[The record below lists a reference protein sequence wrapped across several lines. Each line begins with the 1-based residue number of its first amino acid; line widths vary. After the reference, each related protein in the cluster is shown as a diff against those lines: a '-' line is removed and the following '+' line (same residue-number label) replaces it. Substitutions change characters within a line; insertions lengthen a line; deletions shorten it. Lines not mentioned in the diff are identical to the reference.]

1 MDKLEI
7 QELINKLNTDVES
20 YKFES
25 DIEILER
32 CPYIVEVGYLTV
44 TTSSNGVV
52 TTANTNRPAQFS
64 RKAVDE
70 ILSMNWYNGNN
81 EKVVPV
87 VYARK
92 EWYRKRLIEAE
103 KSKEHLN
110 QVLNHFNVC

>member
-7 QELINKLNTDVES
+7 QELLNKLNNDVES

-44 TTSSNGVV
+44 ATDSNGVV
-52 TTANTNRPAQFS
+52 ATANTNRPAQFS
-64 RKAVDE
+64 KKGVDE
-70 ILSMNWYNGNN
+70 ILSMNWWNGNN
-81 EKVVPV
+81 EKVMPV
-87 VYARK
+87 VYSRK
-92 EWYRKRLIEAE
+92 EWYSKRLIEAE

-110 QVLNHFNVC
+110 QVLTLIN

>member
-1 MDKLEI
+1 MDKLKI
-7 QELINKLNTDVES
+7 QELINKLNADVES

-32 CPYIVEVGYLTV
+32 CPYIVEVVYLTV
-44 TTSSNGVV
+44 ATDSNGVV

-64 RKAVDE
+64 KKAVDE

-81 EKVVPV
+81 EKIIPV

-92 EWYRKRLIEAE
+92 EWYNKRLIEAE

-110 QVLNHFNVC
+110 QVLTSIN